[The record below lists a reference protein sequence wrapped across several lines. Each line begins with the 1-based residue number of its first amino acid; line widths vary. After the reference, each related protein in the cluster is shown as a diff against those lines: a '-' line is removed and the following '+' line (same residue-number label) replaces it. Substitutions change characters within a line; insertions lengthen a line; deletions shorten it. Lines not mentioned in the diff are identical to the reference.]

1 MSEQGPP
8 SGPGKPLGQDEPRKL
23 NGHVNGHANGAA
35 NGGAAK
41 PESAGKAGPSVVVPF
56 PKKKAARPTW
66 LTGLLAWR
74 PGRAFGAVMGWLAV
88 LGFAGMFWGV
98 SKDGAVDAIDVLA
111 GLFGVLTALW
121 FHRSR

>member
-8 SGPGKPLGQDEPRKL
+8 TGPGKPQGSSEPRKL
-23 NGHVNGHANGAA
+23 NGHINGHANGAA
-35 NGGAAK
+35 SGAAR
-41 PESAGKAGPSVVVPF
+41 PEAGGKGGPSVVVPF
-56 PKKKAARPTW
+56 PKKKAERPAW
-66 LTGLLAWR
+66 LTRLLAWS
-74 PGRAFGAVMGWLAV
+74 PGRGYGALLGWLAV

-98 SKDGAVDAIDVLA
+98 SKDGAVDAIDVFA

>member
-8 SGPGKPLGQDEPRKL
+8 SGPEKPPEQLGQRKRL
-23 NGHVNGHANGAA
+23 NGHANGQGAQA
-35 NGGAAK
+35 GGAQ
-41 PESAGKAGPSVVVPF
+41 AGEGQTGPSVVVPF
-56 PKKKAARPTW
+56 PKKPAARPSW
-66 LTGLLAWR
+66 WSGLLRWA
-74 PGRAFGAVMGWLAV
+74 PGQQFSAALGWLAV

>member
-8 SGPGKPLGQDEPRKL
+8 SGTGQPQGQDEPRKL
-23 NGHVNGHANGAA
+23 NGHINGHANGAA
-35 NGGAAK
+35 RPEAGGK
-41 PESAGKAGPSVVVPF
+41 SGPSVVVPF

-66 LTGLLAWR
+66 LSGLLAWK
-74 PGRAFGAVMGWLAV
+74 PRAHFGVLLGWLAV

-98 SKDGAVDAIDVLA
+98 SKDGAVDVIDVAA